1 MNQQIIDISDFKIS
15 KEKIMPY
22 LNLLWLLPLVILVF
36 GSWYTIQPDEVGVI
50 QRFGK
55 FSRTETPGLHFKVP
69 LVETV
74 TKVPVKRQ
82 QKMEFGFRTLKAGIQ
97 SQYSTRNFYDE
108 SMMLTGDLS
117 IGEIKWIVQYKIQDP
132 VKYLF
137 RVRDVQGTFRNICE
151 AAMREVVGDR
161 SINEVLTTGREEI
174 AISALDMIRELC
186 KQYDTGLAVNR
197 VVLQDVNPP
206 EPVKPS
212 FNEVNQAI
220 QEKEKMINQALA
232 QYNKVIPAAK
242 GKALQKIQE
251 AEGYAIRR
259 VNEAQGDVARFR
271 DVLVQYRKAPAIT
284 KKRLYFE
291 TMQEIIPRI
300 GKIVVID
307 EKVKSVL
314 PFLNLSG
321 GVVK

>member
-1 MNQQIIDISDFKIS
+1 MNQQVIDISDFKIP

-50 QRFGK
+50 QRFGRY
-55 FSRTETPGLHFKVP
+55 SRTETPGLHFKVP

-82 QKMEFGFRTLKAGIQ
+82 QKMEFGFRTLQAGIQ

-186 KQYDTGLAVNR
+186 KQYDTGLSVNR

-206 EPVKPS
+206 EPVKAS

-251 AEGYAIRR
+251 AEGYSVRR

-291 TMQEIIPRI
+291 TMQDIIPKI

>member
-1 MNQQIIDISDFKIS
+1 MSDFKIS